1 MEKGISIKVLYYAEQ
16 KAINELY
23 DLNGIDKF
31 RKELS
36 EEYVS
41 VVQGKPGD
49 LGGLEKFLI
58 DMIANISLESFAKLI
73 IEGLA
78 FDLIKS
84 GTKSFVLRPFINA
97 YKKLKSKNEERLD
110 IERFSIIFEDTTIHI
125 YSIYD
130 NSVINQLESI
140 LNNVALHYSLLVA
153 SKNEKPAEIHIP
165 VFHDESD
172 DRLSP
177 FRVKLDVDE
186 TIQNF
191 SEKDFST
198 YWGIFYEYSNQWIV
212 YDLNNGQLVK
222 EEFLPLQ
229 QYWQKW
235 EMKRR

>member
-1 MEKGISIKVLYYAEQ
+1 M
-16 KAINELY
+16 NELY
-23 DLNGIDKF
+23 DLDGVDEF

-36 EEYVS
+36 KEYVS

-49 LGGLEKFLI
+49 LGGLEKFLV
-58 DMIANISLESFAKLI
+58 DMIANISIEDFIKLI
-73 IEGLA
+73 RDGIA
-78 FDLIKS
+78 FDLIKL

-97 YKKLKSKNEERLD
+97 YKKLKKKNEERLD
-110 IERFSIIFEDTTIHI
+110 IERFSIVYEDTTIHI

-130 NSVINQLESI
+130 NSIINQLESI
-140 LNNVALHYSLLVA
+140 LNNVALHYSSLVT
-153 SKNEKPAEIHIP
+153 SENERPSEIHIP

-172 DRLSP
+172 NRLSP

-191 SEKDFST
+191 SERDFST

-212 YDLNNGQLVK
+212 YDLNSKQLVK
-222 EEFLPLQ
+222 EKFLTLQ
-229 QYWQKW
+229 QYWQEW